1 MAALRYSLVLVLLL
15 CSCAFSKQ
23 GDNIVIENNIDG
35 CFSFTSSQL
44 GLDNEP
50 VILKA
55 NIGAEN
61 KNADCMCK
69 SALFKYVA
77 YQKNEG
83 EINNLISGTFT
94 TLGKSVVSFP
104 IAVQKQLIF
113 PKIPIHISMSCSN

>member
-1 MAALRYSLVLVLLL
+1 MAALKYSLVLVLLL

-44 GLDNEP
+44 SLDSEP

-55 NIGAEN
+55 NIGTAN
-61 KNADCMCK
+61 KNADCVCR

-94 TLGKSVVSFP
+94 TIAKNAVSFP

-113 PKIPIHISMSCSN
+113 PQIPIHISVSCSN